1 MKILVIIDDQLMY
14 RNFISTAAFSKL
26 NKKHKLIFFFNN
38 QIKKITKKRNCFF
51 YNFNSKKYQNIQLAI
66 STIFFFKNWNKS
78 SSFKYR
84 YLRMLNLHYLFNK
97 KENLFTRYM
106 KFICSFTS
114 LKKLWYLF
122 LPIISL
128 LNFKNWIVNTIT
140 KKIEIPIEI
149 KTFLIKEKKIDLILM
164 PSSGL
169 DPITLILDRISKL
182 NKSKKSVLINNWDN
196 LSSKGSFWYKPEF
209 LGVWGYQMR
218 DHAANIQNIPKKNI
232 FITGSPT
239 YAKYF
244 QIRNKKIK
252 SPYRYKYFLFFGPA
266 LQFDELR
273 VLDNLDKILTNN
285 KKIFKS
291 IKLIYR
297 PHPFRHPRECED
309 NFFKKKYKN
318 IILDNQSKTY
328 YKKKRSSFYPA
339 LKYYPALIQ
348 NSELVIAPLSTMLLE
363 SLIFYK
369 KILIVDHE
377 DDYHFTTPRR
387 NLKYFEHLKII
398 KDNKLFFF
406 SKNLKDMENTLIKCF
421 KENKKK
427 KREMDNL
434 RDNILINSFN
444 YKNLLSRAIE
454 KIK

>member
-1 MKILVIIDDQLMY
+1 MKILVIIDNQLMY
-14 RNFISTAAFSKL
+14 RNFISTSAFSKL

-38 QIKKITKKRNCFF
+38 QLRKTIKKKNCFF
-51 YNFNSKKYQNIQLAI
+51 YSFNSKKYQNIQLAI

-97 KENLFTRYM
+97 KENVLTRYM

-114 LKKLWYLF
+114 LTRLWYLF
-122 LPIISL
+122 LPIINL
-128 LNFKNWIVNTIT
+128 LNFKNWIVGSII
-140 KKIEIPIEI
+140 KKIEIPNEI
-149 KTFLIKEKKIDLILM
+149 KAFLINEKKIDLILM

-182 NKSKKSVLINNWDN
+182 NKSKKAVLINNWDN

-209 LGVWGYQMR
+209 LGVWGYQMKE
-218 DHAANIQNIPKKNI
+218 HAANIQNIPKKNI

-239 YAKYF
+239 YTKYF
-244 QIRNKKIK
+244 QIRNKKII
-252 SPYRYKYFLFFGPA
+252 SPYKCKYFLFFGPA
-266 LQFDELR
+266 LPFDELR

-291 IKLIYR
+291 IKIVYR
-297 PHPFRHPRECED
+297 PHPFRQHRASED

-328 YKKKRSSFYPA
+328 YKKNKSSFYPA

-369 KILIVDHE
+369 KILIIDHE
-377 DDYHFTTPRR
+377 DDYHFTTPKR
-387 NLKYFEHLKII
+387 NLKNFEHLKII
-398 KDNKLFFF
+398 KNNKLFYF
-406 SKNLKDMENTLIKCF
+406 SRNLKDMENALIKCF
-421 KENKKK
+421 RENKRKK
-427 KREMDNL
+427 KEIDNL
-434 RDNILINSFN
+434 RENILINSLN
-444 YKNLLSRAIE
+444 YKNLLSNAIE

>member
-1 MKILVIIDDQLMY
+1 
-14 RNFISTAAFSKL
+14 
-26 NKKHKLIFFFNN
+26 
-38 QIKKITKKRNCFF
+38 
-51 YNFNSKKYQNIQLAI
+51 
-66 STIFFFKNWNKS
+66 
-78 SSFKYR
+78 
-84 YLRMLNLHYLFNK
+84 MLNLHYLFNK
-97 KENLFTRYM
+97 KENVLTRYV
-106 KFICSFTS
+106 KFLYSFTS
-114 LKKLWYLF
+114 LRGLWYLI
-122 LPIISL
+122 LPVITL
-128 LNFKNWIVNTIT
+128 LNFKNWIVDVIT
-140 KKIEIPIEI
+140 KKIEIPNEI
-149 KTFLIKEKKIDLILM
+149 KTFLINEKKIDLILM

-169 DPITLILDRISKL
+169 DSITLILDRISKL
-182 NKSKKSVLINNWDN
+182 NKSKKAVLINNWDN

-209 LGVWGYQMR
+209 LGVWGHQMR
-218 DHAANIQNIPKKNI
+218 EHAANIQNIPKKNI

-239 YAKYF
+239 YTKYF

-252 SPYRYKYFLFFGPA
+252 SPYRFKYFLFFGPA
-266 LQFDELR
+266 LPFDELR
-273 VLDNLDKILTNN
+273 VLDNIDKILTNN

-297 PHPFRHPRECED
+297 PHPFRHPRESED
-309 NFFKKKYKN
+309 NFFKKKFKN

-328 YKKKRSSFYPA
+328 YKKKGSGFYPA

-369 KILIVDHE
+369 KILIINHE

-398 KDNKLFFF
+398 KNNKLFFF
-406 SKNLKDMENTLIKCF
+406 SRNLKDMENTLIRCF
-421 KENKKK
+421 KESKKNKK
-427 KREMDNL
+427 EIDNL

-454 KIK
+454 EIK

>member
-1 MKILVIIDDQLMY
+1 MKILVIIDNQLMY
-14 RNFISTAAFSKL
+14 RNFISTSAFSKL
-26 NKKHKLIFFFNN
+26 DKNHKLIFFFNN
-38 QIKKITKKRNCFF
+38 QIKIDIKKKSCFF
-51 YNFNSKKYQNIQLAI
+51 YTFNSKKYKNIQLAI

-78 SSFKYR
+78 STFKYR

-97 KENLFTRYM
+97 KENVLSRYI

-114 LKKLWYLF
+114 LETLWYLL
-122 LPIISL
+122 LPFINL
-128 LNFKNWIVNTIT
+128 LNFKNWIVSSIT
-140 KKIEIPIEI
+140 KKIKIPNEI
-149 KTFLIKEKKIDLILM
+149 KTFLINEKKIDLILM

-182 NKSKKSVLINNWDN
+182 NKSKKAVLINNWDN

-209 LGVWGYQMR
+209 LGVWGQQMKE
-218 DHAANIQNIPKKNI
+218 HAANIQNIPKKNI

-239 YAKYF
+239 YTRYF
-244 QIRNKKIK
+244 QIRNRKIK
-252 SPYRYKYFLFFGPA
+252 SPYKYKYLLFFGPA
-266 LQFDELR
+266 LPFDELK

-291 IKLIYR
+291 IKIIYR
-297 PHPFRHPRECED
+297 PHPFRQTRESED
-309 NFFKKKYKN
+309 NFFKKKYKK

-328 YKKKRSSFYPA
+328 YRKKRSSFYPA

-369 KILIVDHE
+369 KILIIDQE

-398 KDNKLFFF
+398 KNNKLFYF
-406 SKNLKDMENTLIKCF
+406 SRNLQDMENVLIKCF
-421 KENKKK
+421 KENKKRK
-427 KREMDNL
+427 KQIDNL
-434 RDNILINSFN
+434 RGNILINSFN
-444 YKNLLSRAIE
+444 YKNLLSNAIE